1 MVKRKRKRTQSA
13 KTRRAKRSR
22 KPKPVVFE
30 IREWDPVPGC
40 HGWFPNL
47 IPTKAAYGAGYLNP
61 DRFLTGHVAYSRKDA
76 IL

>member
-1 MVKRKRKRTQSA
+1 M
-13 KTRRAKRSR
+13 
-22 KPKPVVFE
+22 P
-30 IREWDPVPGC
+30 EWDPVPGC

>member
-1 MVKRKRKRTQSA
+1 MVKRSKTKRRGS
-13 KTRRAKRSR
+13 RAKSHEV
-22 KPKPVVFE
+22 K

-40 HGWFPNL
+40 HGWFPDL
-47 IPTKAAYGAGYLNP
+47 VPTVAAFGAGYLNP